1 MLETLTKPRHGGTL
15 CGGQQ
20 GEGMGV
26 IGGDGAS
33 DGRTSWSCCPPGRT
47 PALTP
52 APFIGLLASSDH
64 QVADLGS
71 WTPRPRFK
79 ISRATAWIGAV
90 PTPTWPQR
98 SSQSYLGPT
107 CSPCS
112 QESQAL
118 KHGHLEL
125 SGCRPRGTAPGWREG
140 RTGMQTKGRRDRET
154 PI

>member
-15 CGGQQ
+15 CVGQQ
-20 GEGMGV
+20 GEGMGLRV
-26 IGGDGAS
+26 GNGAS
-33 DGRTSWSCCPPGRT
+33 DWRTSWSCCPPGRT

-52 APFIGLLASSDH
+52 TPFIGLLASSDH

-71 WTPRPRFK
+71 WTPPCK
-79 ISRATAWIGAV
+79 ISWATAQIGAV

-107 CSPCS
+107 RSPSS

-118 KHGHLEL
+118 KQGHLEL
-125 SGCRPRGTAPGWREG
+125 SGCRPRGIAPGWREG
-140 RTGMQTKGRRDRET
+140 RIGMQTKGRRDRET
-154 PI
+154 SI